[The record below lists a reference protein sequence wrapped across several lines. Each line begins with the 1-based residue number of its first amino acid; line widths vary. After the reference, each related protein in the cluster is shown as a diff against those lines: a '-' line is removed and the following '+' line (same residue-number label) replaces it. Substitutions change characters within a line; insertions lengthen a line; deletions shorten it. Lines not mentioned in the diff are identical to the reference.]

1 MNWNQF
7 LLSLAAVYLFYYAL
21 NVIFDL
27 MFRSGKLP
35 GAEDKGQELTFFEN
49 NLPEQIT
56 ADTETA
62 TQHQTQVPPNAR
74 QAISSGLLQTTGAVG
89 IKQLFALAHADLI
102 EYTKAIPY

>member
-7 LLSLAAVYLFYYAL
+7 LLSLAAIYLFYYVL

-27 MFRSGKLP
+27 MFRTGRLP
-35 GAEDKGQELTFFEN
+35 DTQGQGQELIFSEQS
-49 NLPEQIT
+49 LPKQVIP
-56 ADTETA
+56 DTGVA
-62 TQHQTQVPPNAR
+62 TGQPPQVLPRTR
-74 QAISSGLLQTTGAVG
+74 QAISSGSLQSTGAVG

>member
-27 MFRSGKLP
+27 MFRKGSLP
-35 GAEDKGQELTFFEN
+35 VTQDQGQELIFSEQNVPKQIVPDADATGQQPQA
-49 NLPEQIT
+49 LPKT
-56 ADTETA
+56 
-62 TQHQTQVPPNAR
+62 R
-74 QAISSGLLQTTGAVG
+74 QAISSGLLQSTGAVG

>member
-7 LLSLAAVYLFYYAL
+7 LLGLAAVYLFYYVL

-27 MFRSGKLP
+27 MFRIGSLP
-35 GAEDKGQELTFFEN
+35 ATQDQGQELIFSEEN
-49 NLPEQIT
+49 QPKQVIPDTTEQQPQALPKT
-56 ADTETA
+56 
-62 TQHQTQVPPNAR
+62 R
-74 QAISSGLLQTTGAVG
+74 QAISSGLLQSTGAVG

>member
-7 LLSLAAVYLFYYAL
+7 LLSLAAVYLFYYIL

-27 MFRSGKLP
+27 MFRKGSLP
-35 GAEDKGQELTFFEN
+35 VTQGQGQELIFSEQN
-49 NLPEQIT
+49 VPKQIVPAAAPEQQPQALPKT
-56 ADTETA
+56 
-62 TQHQTQVPPNAR
+62 R
-74 QAISSGLLQTTGAVG
+74 QAISSGLLQSTGAVG